1 MAACAWLS
9 GALPRPRSHEL
20 REPRFKPA
28 RRYVTRT
35 LEELSAVF
43 DVSHVVHGSSAA
55 LEQRWRGAV
64 QSSGTTGFVQRR
76 FVVSQNSA
84 VRAAT
89 MQPPA
94 VPCVMIGAERR
105 PSTLS
110 YKLACPACW

>member
-1 MAACAWLS
+1 VAACAWLS

-28 RRYVTRT
+28 HRYVTRT

-43 DVSHVVHGSSAA
+43 DVFHVGHGSSAA

-76 FVVSQNSA
+76 FVVSPNSA

-89 MQPPA
+89 VQPL
-94 VPCVMIGAERR
+94 VLLIRVERR